1 MLVFLV
7 VKLEVIK
14 LENDY
19 TAAAT
24 NKASN
29 KPVTGFFLI
38 AKNFYFAFDF
48 KWLNVLNLESNCY
61 IALTFL
67 LMSPPKEIKWIVLL
81 GNGVLKI

>member
-19 TAAAT
+19 TAVVT

-48 KWLNVLNLESNCY
+48 K
-61 IALTFL
+61 
-67 LMSPPKEIKWIVLL
+67 
-81 GNGVLKI
+81 